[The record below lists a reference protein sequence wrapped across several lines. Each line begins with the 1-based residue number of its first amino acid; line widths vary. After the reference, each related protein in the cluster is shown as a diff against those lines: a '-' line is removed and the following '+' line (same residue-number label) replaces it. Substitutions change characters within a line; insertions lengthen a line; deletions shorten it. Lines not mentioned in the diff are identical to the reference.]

1 MNFNRLR
8 GHMMMHGE
16 SQSVLAE
23 ALGLDKSTMSLKM
36 TGKYEFKRDEI
47 QFIAFR
53 YGLSDTE
60 IRRTF
65 FPTAEEVKVDEKDFG
80 RGCSEAN
87 GREPAVR

>member
-8 GHMMMHGE
+8 GHMAMHGE
-16 SQSVLAE
+16 SQAVLAE

-65 FPTAEEVKVDEKDFG
+65 FPTVEEVKVDEKDFSRG
-80 RGCSEAN
+80 RCEVVGS
-87 GREPAVR
+87 